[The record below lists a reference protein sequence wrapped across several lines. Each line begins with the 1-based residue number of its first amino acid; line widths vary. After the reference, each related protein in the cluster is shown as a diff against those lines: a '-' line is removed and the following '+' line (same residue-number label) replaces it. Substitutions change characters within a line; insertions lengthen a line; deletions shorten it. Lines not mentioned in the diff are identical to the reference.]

1 MSLSDIPLDEAWRR
15 FVEAL
20 EEEGRWQ
27 PLESE
32 SITVDRALGR
42 VTAEPMWARRSVPHY
57 HASAMDG
64 YAGRGRQ
71 TDRASERTPIDLRLG
86 EEAAYVDTGD
96 ALPAWADAV
105 VPIGDGGARGGPKVR
120 GL

>member
-1 MSLSDIPLDEAWRR
+1 MSLSDIPRDEAWRR
-15 FVEAL
+15 LVEAL
-20 EEEGRWQ
+20 EKEGRWQ

-32 SITVDRALGR
+32 SISVDRALGR

-71 TDRASERTPIDLRLG
+71 TDRASERTPIDLHLG
-86 EEAAYVDTGD
+86 EEAAYLDTGD
-96 ALPAWADAV
+96 ALPGWA
-105 VPIGDGGARGGPKVR
+105 GARGPIADGDAV
-120 GL
+120 